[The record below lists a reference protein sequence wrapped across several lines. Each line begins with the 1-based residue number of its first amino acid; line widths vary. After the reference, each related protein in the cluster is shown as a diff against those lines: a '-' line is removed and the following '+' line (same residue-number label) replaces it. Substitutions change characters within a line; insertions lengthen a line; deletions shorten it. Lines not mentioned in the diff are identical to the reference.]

1 MILVIGARCSGKR
14 EYVKALGYADTDI
27 ADAVLDDR
35 PVVMNLQDIVA
46 KAPDR
51 AAELLP
57 DLLRKD
63 AVICCEVGSG
73 VIPLERSDR
82 DMREATGRLCVVLA
96 QHADK
101 VVRLVAG
108 IPVVIKG

>member
-1 MILVIGARCSGKR
+1 MILIIGARSSGKR
-14 EYVKALGYADTDI
+14 EYVKGLGYTDGDI
-27 ADAVLDDR
+27 ADAVIDER

-46 KAPDR
+46 QEPSR
-51 AAELLP
+51 ALDFLPELLK
-57 DLLRKD
+57 KD
-63 AVICCEVGSG
+63 AVVCCEVGSG

-82 DMREATGRLCVVLA
+82 DMREATGRLCVALA
-96 QHADK
+96 EKADR